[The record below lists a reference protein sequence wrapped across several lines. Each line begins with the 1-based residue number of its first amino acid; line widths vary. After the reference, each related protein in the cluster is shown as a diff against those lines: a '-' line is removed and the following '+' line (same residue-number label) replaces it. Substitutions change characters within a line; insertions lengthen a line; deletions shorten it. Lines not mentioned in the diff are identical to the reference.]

1 MANTYTLGRG
11 EIWFDRFI
19 DQDDLTPRGERYI
32 GNTPSFS
39 VSATVETLEHRD
51 SDHAAKDIDESVS
64 LSTTIA
70 GSFATDNIH
79 RENMALMLLGR
90 ASMLNSTAI
99 TTAVTQTLP
108 YVVKGL
114 SYQIG
119 ASDTNPSGARKV
131 TAVVVKKGT
140 TVLLEGTDYSVDLD
154 LARVTILSTGSTI
167 VAGDVLT
174 VEYTAPA
181 QNRQRVISGKEPIAG
196 ALRYISFNAVG
207 QKFDWFFP
215 YVKLTPDGEFN
226 LKSDDWQA
234 MTFNM
239 QVLRKTG
246 FESVYVDGRSTVL

>member
-32 GNTPSFS
+32 GNTPTLA
-39 VSATVETLEHRD
+39 VNTTVETLEHRD
-51 SDHAAKDIDESVS
+51 SDHAAKDIDEAVT

-70 GSFATDNIH
+70 GAFSTDNIN
-79 RENMALMLLGR
+79 RQNMELLLLGR
-90 ASMLNSTAI
+90 SSMLNSTAI
-99 TTAVTQTLP
+99 TVATVQTLP

-114 SYQIG
+114 TYQIG
-119 ASDTNPSGARKV
+119 TSDANPSGARKV
-131 TAVVVKKGT
+131 TSVVVKKGT
-140 TVLLEGTDYSVDLD
+140 TALVENTDYTVDLD
-154 LARVTILSTGSTI
+154 LARVTILTTGST
-167 VAGDVLT
+167 VVLGDTLT

-181 QNRQRVISGKEPIAG
+181 QNRQRVISGKDPIAG

-207 QKFDWFFP
+207 AKFDWFFP

-226 LKSDDWQA
+226 LKGDDWQT
-234 MTFNM
+234 MNFNM

-246 FESVYVDGRSTVL
+246 LEAVYIDGRATVL